1 MRQGLFSQ
9 GLTRFLTIFGIASL
23 TAFSV
28 NALINQ
34 PSYAI
39 KATFFCE
46 MKNSVPTT
54 FVSTSDGK
62 KIAMIRWVSQDYFS
76 KDLSPLGRCQQVS
89 RRFQKNL
96 DNGTLRTIV
105 TGTLNGLPVVC
116 AAVSTNDRCT
126 NSTMLFT
133 LKRGANARLAVERLL
148 DRRGLASGKI
158 QNQSNDDTQ
167 IYVDFDTY
175 LNSVPAE

>member
-28 NALINQ
+28 NALMNQ
-34 PSYAI
+34 QSYAVNN
-39 KATFFCE
+39 TFFCE
-46 MKNSVPTT
+46 KKNGVPTT
-54 FVSTSDGK
+54 FARTSEGK
-62 KIAMIRWVSQDYFS
+62 KIPMIRWISEGDFS
-76 KDLSPLGRCQQVS
+76 RRLSPLQRCQDVS

-96 DNGTLRTIV
+96 DNGNLRTIV

-116 AAVSTNDRCT
+116 AAVSTNDGCT
-126 NSTMLFT
+126 NSTILFT
-133 LKRGANARLAVERLL
+133 LKRGANPRLAVQRLL
-148 DRRGLASGKI
+148 DRRGLANGEI
-158 QNQSNDDTQ
+158 QNQSNDNTQ

-175 LNSVPAE
+175 LNNVSAE